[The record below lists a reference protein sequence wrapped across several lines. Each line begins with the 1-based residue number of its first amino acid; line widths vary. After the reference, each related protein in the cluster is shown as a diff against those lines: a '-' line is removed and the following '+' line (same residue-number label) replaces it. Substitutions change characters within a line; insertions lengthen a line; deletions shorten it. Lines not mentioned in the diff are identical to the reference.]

1 MKSSKAQ
8 VRQKIHKIPHL
19 QFEAETAMTP
29 FAGLVL
35 FQALFQAL
43 DLKARLARC
52 FAHLDAEAIFP
63 RGTVFLLL
71 LVMLLLGFRRLR
83 AVNHLQGDP
92 LVRRVVGLSALPDV
106 STLSRCLSS
115 ADVRSVQKVRA
126 LSRELVLDRLES
138 ESFRV
143 ITMDFDGSVQ
153 SSQGHAEGTAV
164 GFNKT
169 RKGARSYY
177 PLFCTIPQ
185 TDQVLDIHH
194 RPGNVH
200 DSNGASAF
208 MQHCQTTLRSRLPKA
223 RLEARFDSA
232 FFDQVILKLL
242 DEADIEFTGSVPFQK
257 FPELKKQV
265 QAVTNWKRVNDSWSF
280 AAIDWRPKCW
290 DSGHR
295 IVLYRLRRAKRLK
308 GPLQLDLFEPR
319 DYEYEYKVVVTNK
332 TSHARTV
339 LHFHNGRGSQEK
351 LLGAGKQHAA
361 LGVVASR
368 TLHGNQLFTLAG
380 VMAHNLSR
388 ELQMRRAGPVRS
400 TWPRRPA
407 RWVFQ
412 SLGSLRQQL
421 VLRVGRL
428 SRLQGRLT
436 LRIGAAAKV
445 QAEIESYMDALRK
458 AA

>member
-8 VRQKIHKIPHL
+8 VRQKVHKIPHL
-19 QFEAETAMTP
+19 QFETETAMTP

-52 FAHLDAEAIFP
+52 FAHLDAEAIFR

-71 LVMLLLGFRRLR
+71 VVMLLLGFRRLR
-83 AVNHLQGDP
+83 AVNHLRGDP

-115 ADVRSVQKVRA
+115 ADARSVQKVRT

-138 ESFRV
+138 ESFRA
-143 ITMDFDGSVQ
+143 ITLDFDGSVQ

-177 PLFCTIPQ
+177 PLFCTVSQ
-185 TDQVLDIHH
+185 LDQVFDLHH

-208 MQHCQTTLRSRLPKA
+208 MTDCHTTVRKRLPKA

-232 FFDQVILKLL
+232 FFDQAILKPL
-242 DEADIEFTGSVPFQK
+242 DEAGIEFTGSVPFQK
-257 FPELKKQV
+257 FPELKQKV
-265 QAVTNWKRVNDSWSF
+265 EAMKDWRRINDTWSV
-280 AAIDWRPKCW
+280 AEIDWRPKCW
-290 DSGHR
+290 ESGHR
-295 IVLYRLRRAKRLK
+295 IVLYRLRRAKRLE

-332 TSHARTV
+332 TQHARTV

-388 ELQMRRAGPVRS
+388 EVQMRRAGPTRS

-412 SLGSLRQQL
+412 ALGALRQRL
-421 VLRVGRL
+421 ILRVGRL
-428 SRLQGRLT
+428 TRPQRQLT
-436 LRIGAAAKV
+436 LRIGAV
-445 QAEIESYMDALRK
+445 PEIQAEFESYMDALSK
-458 AA
+458 VA